1 MKKIFCLISVALVIA
16 AALAACSGAQAADV
30 YGRDDT
36 DISVLS
42 GQTFTIKLDENP
54 TTGYAWVSSVSDE
67 TIVKEQSSGYEPSA
81 AGTQIVG
88 SGGTRSFIYKAQKAG
103 VATITFV
110 YRRSWEETPAE
121 TIVYNVTVK

>member
-1 MKKIFCLISVALVIA
+1 MKKPIFFLLAALVVA
-16 AALAACSGAQAADV
+16 AALTACSGAQTAGV

-36 DISVLS
+36 SILVLA

-67 TIVKEQSSGYEPSA
+67 TIVKEQSSEYKPSA
-81 AGTQIVG
+81 ADTQTVG
-88 SGGTRSFIYKAQKAG
+88 SGGTRSFTYMAQKAG
-103 VATITFV
+103 IATITLV
-110 YRRSWEETPAE
+110 YQRSWEETPTE